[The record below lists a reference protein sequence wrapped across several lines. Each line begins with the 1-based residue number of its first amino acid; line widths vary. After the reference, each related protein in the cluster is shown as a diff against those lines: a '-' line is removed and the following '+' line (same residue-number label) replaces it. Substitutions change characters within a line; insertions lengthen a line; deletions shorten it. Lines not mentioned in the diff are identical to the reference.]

1 MAVKPFSLR
10 GLFLLSVLSRRL
22 PPVLDICRL
31 LALRPITLPVASS
44 GLYLYW
50 PSVTVWAIS
59 CRGWVIF
66 FNSNSAEKPHAQ
78 KSPRGVDFYLAG
90 RNSLTLVLDHCDGSA
105 A

>member
-1 MAVKPFSLR
+1 MAVKPFSLH
-10 GLFLLSVLSRRL
+10 GLFLLSVLLHRL
-22 PPVLDICRL
+22 LPVPDICPSP
-31 LALRPITLPVASS
+31 ALRPITLPVALS
-44 GLYLYW
+44 GLCLYW

-66 FNSNSAEKPHAQ
+66 FNINSAEKPHVQ